1 MYSQTEHSRW
11 GIFGGTLTSVLFNL
25 NLSDVVSTMLLA
37 AIGATVSY
45 TISFLLNRFFPQQKS
60 KSKNSDKG

>member
-11 GIFGGTLTSVLFNL
+11 GIFGGTLISVLFNL
-25 NLSDVVSTMLLA
+25 NFADVLSTVFLA

-45 TISFLLNRFFPQQKS
+45 TISFLLNRFFPQQKTRN
-60 KSKNSDKG
+60 KNSAEV